1 MQSPQSFCAAVVLLA
16 AGTIAPGCASAPR
29 ADGPVSPDPDAR
41 TLAVADAIVDD
52 VFEHAPDLVARLLP
66 PGARHDK
73 LPDESRAARQAREAR
88 EDSWAVELRG
98 IDRGALRAAGA
109 RLAYDIATETLASRR
124 EARVC
129 RHPLWSVGQMSGLQ
143 VRFANLAQ
151 VQPVGTEA
159 ARREAL
165 ARFGALPAYVT
176 THIENLRE
184 GLGLGYAQA
193 AVNVKQVISQIDK
206 QLAAPPE
213 KSPYASPA
221 DRDGDPAFRAAWLAL
236 VQRDVLPSLA
246 RYRDFLRDEYLPRA
260 RAAFGVSANPDG
272 AACYRAAIRASTT
285 LPLDPAE
292 VHRQGERELARIQEE
307 MRVVAKRAFGSDDLP
322 AVLKRLSTDREY
334 LHRDREGVTAQAKQ
348 AMTRARAALPR
359 VFGLLPKAEVTVEP
373 IPAYQERT
381 AAAHYLAAALD
392 GSRPATYRIR
402 LFDAEKQSLSTGEST
417 AFHEGVPG
425 HHLQMDIAMQRADNP
440 RIARFLFNSGFAEGW
455 ALYAERVAD
464 ELGLYSSDVSRLGLL
479 SNAAWRAVR
488 LVVDSGIHAFGWD
501 RQRAID
507 ALRASTVLG
516 EEQAAQEV
524 DRYISWPAQAT
535 SYMVGY
541 LEIARLRAE
550 SERRLGK
557 RFDLRAFHDRVL
569 ENGAVPLPVLRR
581 YVEAWQAAEAAKAG
595 AP

>member
-1 MQSPQSFCAAVVLLA
+1 MVASRSFRVAVAVIA
-16 AGTIAPGCASAPR
+16 AGVIAPGCASAPPPAGPAG
-29 ADGPVSPDPDAR
+29 ADPEAR

-66 PGARHDK
+66 PGAHHDK
-73 LPDESRAARQAREAR
+73 LPDESRAARQARDAR
-88 EDSWAVELRG
+88 EDAWAAELGG
-98 IDRGALRAAGA
+98 IDRGALRSAKA
-109 RLAYDIATETLASRR
+109 RLAYDVATETLAARR

-129 RHPLWSVGQMSGLQ
+129 RYPLWSVGQMSGLQ

-151 VQPVGTEA
+151 VQPVGTET

-165 ARFGALPAYVT
+165 ARFAALPAYVAT
-176 THIENLRE
+176 QIDNLRE
-184 GLGLGYAQA
+184 GLGLGYTQA
-193 AVNVKQVISQIDK
+193 AVNVKQVIA
-206 QLAAPPE
+206 QLDRLLATPPD

-221 DRDGDPAFRAAWLAL
+221 ERDADPAFRAAWLAL
-236 VQRDVLPSLA
+236 VQRDIDPALA

-272 AACYRAAIRASTT
+272 AACYRAAIRSATT

-292 VHRQGERELARIQEE
+292 VHRQGERELARIREE
-307 MRVVAKRAFGSDDLP
+307 MRVVARRAFGTDDLP
-322 AVLKRLSTDREY
+322 AVLKRLSTDPAY
-334 LHRDREGVTAQAKQ
+334 LHRDRESVTAQATQ
-348 AMTRARAALPR
+348 AMARAKAALPR
-359 VFGLLPKAEVTVEP
+359 AFGLLPRSDVTVEP

-402 LFDAEKQSLSTGEST
+402 LFDAEKQSVSTGEST
-417 AFHEGVPG
+417 AFHEAVPG
-425 HHLQMDIAMQRADNP
+425 HHLQIDIALQRADNP
-440 RIARFLFNSGFAEGW
+440 RIARFVGNGAFSEGW
-455 ALYAERVAD
+455 ALYAERLAD
-464 ELGLYSSDVSRLGLL
+464 ELGLYGSDVSRLGWL

-516 EEQAAQEV
+516 EQQAAQEI

-550 SERRLGK
+550 SERRLGE
-557 RFDLRAFHDRVL
+557 RVDLRAFHDRVL
-569 ENGAVPLPVLRR
+569 ENGSVPLPVLRR
-581 YVEAWQAAEAAKAG
+581 HVEAWLG
-595 AP
+595 TSAP